1 VLDTVKKLCSLSG
14 VSGTEDEVRDYII
27 SRVSPYADEIKTDSM
42 GNLLVFKRG
51 ARAPEKKVMLAAH
64 MDEVGLIITS
74 VEDDGYLRFSCV
86 GGIDRR
92 VLIGKRVFIGENKVP
107 GITGI
112 KAYHLVSASEE
123 KNVPKVDEMYI
134 DIGADSREAALE
146 LVSLGDTASFDG
158 TCYEFGDG
166 YLKAK
171 AIDDRAGCSVM
182 IKLLERDLPVDT
194 WFAFTVQEEV
204 GTRGATVAAYTIDPE
219 IALILEG
226 TTAADLPEVDGG
238 KRICTLTDGVVI
250 PFMDGG
256 TIYDRA
262 LVAKLGALADEAGIP
277 HQTKQ
282 RIAGG
287 TDASVIQ
294 RSRTGTAAAAVS
306 CAVRSIHSPVSVA
319 RCADLEN
326 MLKLAELFLKNV

>member
-1 VLDTVKKLCSLSG
+1 
-14 VSGTEDEVRDYII
+14 
-27 SRVSPYADEIKTDSM
+27 
-42 GNLLVFKRG
+42 
-51 ARAPEKKVMLAAH
+51 
-64 MDEVGLIITS
+64 
-74 VEDDGYLRFSCV
+74 
-86 GGIDRR
+86 
-92 VLIGKRVFIGENKVP
+92 
-107 GITGI
+107 
-112 KAYHLVSASEE
+112 
-123 KNVPKVDEMYI
+123 
-134 DIGADSREAALE
+134 
-146 LVSLGDTASFDG
+146 
-158 TCYEFGDG
+158 
-166 YLKAK
+166 
-171 AIDDRAGCSVM
+171 M